1 MAGAEGSGA
10 RGDAP
15 VPDDDRLRRVRE
27 LLDELSPQERQEL
40 LRAGGRAAGF
50 GSAEET
56 AKDGAKG
63 SGGGAGSAD
72 AAESEEQDESEAFYA
87 GLEDDDDLIGSKLA
101 SRRAKRGEDEH
112 RGPAGSRSRRRAPLS
127 SAERIALVAAV
138 ILGIAV
144 AIWYSNVGGVS
155 SGSPHGGTMASAGA
169 QGDASKPGTEQWAA
183 EVSTI
188 QSQIEADP
196 ANLDLRIRLGRAYAG
211 LGDYD
216 RAIETLTGVTDE
228 DPAKVEAWYYLGF
241 IRMSTNPPDEDAAR
255 AAWQKVIALAPDSEM
270 AGKARS
276 HMANLGSQGDAVG
289 PQGASAAP
297 TGSASATAE
306 AAPR

>member
-1 MAGAEGSGA
+1 MTGTEGRGA

-27 LLDELSPQERQEL
+27 LLGELSPQERQEL
-40 LRAGGRAAGF
+40 LRAEGRAAGS
-50 GSAEET
+50 GNAEET
-56 AKDGAKG
+56 AEDGAKG
-63 SGGGAGSAD
+63 PEGGAGSAD

-101 SRRAKRGEDEH
+101 SRRAKRGKDEH
-112 RGPAGSRSRRRAPLS
+112 REPTGSTPRRRAPLS

-138 ILGIAV
+138 ILGIAA

-155 SGSPHGGTMASAGA
+155 SGSPHGDIMAGAGA
-169 QGDASKPGTEQWAA
+169 QGDASKPGIEQWAA

-196 ANLDLRIRLGRAYAG
+196 TNLDLKIQLGCAYAD

-228 DPAKVEAWYYLGF
+228 DPAKAEAWYYLGF
-241 IRMSTNPPDEDAAR
+241 VRMSTNPPDEAAAK
-255 AAWQKVIALAPDSEM
+255 AAWQRVIDLDPDSER

-276 HMANLGSQGDAVG
+276 HMANLGSQGGSAG
-289 PQGASAAP
+289 PQGTPADP
-297 TGSASATAE
+297 IGSASATAE
-306 AAPR
+306 AVP

>member
-1 MAGAEGSGA
+1 MAGAES
-10 RGDAP
+10 GDARAGAP
-15 VPDDDRLRRVRE
+15 EPDDDRLRRVRE

-40 LRAGGRAAGF
+40 LRAGGRAAGP

-56 AKDGAKG
+56 SEDGAEG
-63 SGGGAGSAD
+63 SEDGANAAD
-72 AAESEEQDESEAFYA
+72 PEEPDESEAFYA

-101 SRRAKRGEDEH
+101 SRRAKRGKDE
-112 RGPAGSRSRRRAPLS
+112 PPESAGSTPRRRAPLS
-127 SAERIALVAAV
+127 SAERIALIAAV
-138 ILGIAV
+138 VLGIAA

-155 SGSPHGGTMASAGA
+155 SGSPHGGAMASAGA
-169 QGDASKPGTEQWAA
+169 QGGASKPGTEQWAA

-196 ANLDLRIRLGRAYAG
+196 TNADLKIRLGRAYAG

-228 DPAKVEAWYYLGF
+228 DPAKTEAWYYLGF
-241 IRMSTNPPDEDAAR
+241 IHMSTKPPNEAAAQ
-255 AAWQKVIALAPDSEM
+255 AAWQKVIDLDPDSEM

-276 HMANLGSQGDAVG
+276 HMANLGSQGGTAG
-289 PQGASAAP
+289 PQGSPAAP
-297 TGSASATAE
+297 TGSATATAE
-306 AAPR
+306 AAR